1 MSRHPVVLV
10 CAGAAASWGTRVR
23 TWAGSDSVPLAIT
36 FCPSV
41 DHLRAR
47 LRASPSRR
55 TVLLDGDLPDVDRD
69 LLADITAAAGVAVIV
84 EGTRRRLAWQRL
96 GAAGVLTADFDQTQL
111 VSAITPSAALPVAR
125 ETPAAGPLIAVTGP
139 GGTGASVTAIALA
152 QGLAAAAGRV
162 LLCDCCLHA
171 EQAMLH
177 NAHGGHPG
185 LADVIEMHA
194 EYRPTVRQV
203 RQLALGIVERGYHL
217 MLGLRRARHWSSVRS
232 ASLYAAL
239 TSLRTAFDVVI
250 ADVDADVDGELQTG
264 SAEIEER
271 NVIARA
277 VFARA
282 DVTLVVGQPS
292 MKGVYALVRT
302 VTDLLEFGVAPQ
314 HVLPVLNQS
323 TGGPGER
330 AALARAV
337 RHLID
342 GAEGGPQVGPVLF
355 LPAVALEAH
364 LRDCEALPEP
374 LSRTLAEATQ
384 ALLGR
389 HGVRQTAPAPALQ
402 RVAPGALGHWGGAD
416 P

>member
-1 MSRHPVVLV
+1 
-10 CAGAAASWGTRVR
+10 
-23 TWAGSDSVPLAIT
+23 
-36 FCPSV
+36 
-41 DHLRAR
+41 
-47 LRASPSRR
+47 
-55 TVLLDGDLPDVDRD
+55 
-69 LLADITAAAGVAVIV
+69 
-84 EGTRRRLAWQRL
+84 
-96 GAAGVLTADFDQTQL
+96 
-111 VSAITPSAALPVAR
+111 
-125 ETPAAGPLIAVTGP
+125 
-139 GGTGASVTAIALA
+139 
-152 QGLAAAAGRV
+152 
-162 LLCDCCLHA
+162 
-171 EQAMLH
+171 
-177 NAHGGHPG
+177 
-185 LADVIEMHA
+185 
-194 EYRPTVRQV
+194 
-203 RQLALGIVERGYHL
+203 
-217 MLGLRRARHWSSVRS
+217 
-232 ASLYAAL
+232 
-239 TSLRTAFDVVI
+239 LRTAFDVVI